1 MDQANSGSI
10 HLLKN
15 LVTLHL
21 FSENVNIMA
30 ESTSEGSDKLME
42 KIISFAK
49 RRGFVFPS
57 SEIYGGFAAVYDFG
71 PYGVELAKNIREAWW
86 KAMVYD
92 HDNIVGLDSAIFM
105 HPKVWEASGHVG
117 GFSDPLAECRECH
130 TRVRV
135 DHLLEVV
142 GVFAD
147 EKMTE
152 AEINVLFSEHKDKVK
167 CPKCGKSNFTEA
179 KSFNLLVQSNLG
191 NFTGDWTAE
200 PTYLRGETCQ
210 GIYVNF
216 KNVLDSSR
224 VKVPFGIA
232 QIGKAFRNEIT
243 ARQFIFRKR
252 EFEQMEMQYFVRPEE
267 AATVYEEWRAKRFQ
281 YYLDL
286 GIKAENL
293 RWHEHENLVFYAK
306 AAWDIEYHFP
316 FGFKELEGVHNR
328 SDYDLTQH
336 SKFSGVDLSYRDPV
350 TNEKFIPWIVE
361 TSVGLERTFLAVLT
375 DAYTE
380 EKLAEDDTR
389 IVLKFP
395 KKLAPVQ
402 VAVFPLL
409 KNKPELVEKARGV
422 YDVLRESFRCEFDD
436 NGNVGKRYR
445 RQDEI
450 GTPYCVTI
458 DFDTLGENKEL
469 EGTVTVRDRDTMQQE
484 RVKIGDLAAFFQ
496 TNLK

>member
-1 MDQANSGSI
+1 MVKATPD
-10 HLLKN
+10 
-15 LVTLHL
+15 
-21 FSENVNIMA
+21 
-30 ESTSEGSDKLME
+30 LME
-42 KIISFAK
+42 RIVSLCK
-49 RRGFVFPS
+49 RRGFIFPS

-86 KAMVYD
+86 QAMVRE
-92 HDNIVGLDSAIFM
+92 HENIVGLDSAIFM

-135 DHLLEVV
+135 DHLLEEA

-147 EKMTE
+147 EKMSE
-152 AEINVLFSEHKDKVK
+152 EEINALFGENKDKVV
-167 CPKCGKSNFTEA
+167 CPKCGKKSFTDA
-179 KSFNLLVQSNLG
+179 KGFNLLVKSNLG
-191 NFTGDWTAE
+191 NFTSDWTKE

-252 EFEQMEMQYFVRPEE
+252 EFEQMEMQYFVKPET
-267 AATVYEEWRAKRFQ
+267 AADAYEEWRAKRFQ
-281 YYLDL
+281 YYIDL
-286 GIKAENL
+286 GLKPENL

-306 AAWDIEYHFP
+306 AAWDIEYRFP
-316 FGFKELEGVHNR
+316 FGFKELEGIHNR

-336 SKFSGVDLSYRDPV
+336 TKFSGTDLSYRDPQ
-350 TNEKFIPWIVE
+350 TNEKYVPWIVE
-361 TSVGLERTFLAVLT
+361 TSVGVDRTFLAVMT

-380 EKLAEDDTR
+380 ETVGENDTR

-402 VAVFPLL
+402 VAVFPLM
-409 KNKPELVEKARGV
+409 KNKEELVGKARGI
-422 YDVLRESFRCEFDD
+422 YTDLRKTFRAEFDD

-450 GTPYCVTI
+450 GTPYCVTV
-458 DFDTLGENKEL
+458 DFDTIGLGEDASL
-469 EGTVTVRDRDTMQQE
+469 VDTVTVRDRDTMQQT
-484 RVKIGDLAAFFQ
+484 RVKIAELSGFLAEKFSA
-496 TNLK
+496 